1 MALTSSAPIAYLSA
15 KLCDVF
21 PDGASSLVSRNILNL
36 AHRDSRRGTRRRSSP
51 ATDTRS
57 TLELEA
63 ASWTF
68 EAGHRIRLDLAG
80 TDWPNVW
87 SPPEPVTL
95 TIDRSATTL
104 TLPVLDGPSPAH
116 GSAGVRSPAA

>member
-1 MALTSSAPIAYLSA
+1 M
-15 KLCDVF
+15 
-21 PDGASSLVSRNILNL
+21 
-36 AHRDSRRGTRRRSSP
+36 
-51 ATDTRS
+51 

-104 TLPVLDGPSPAH
+104 DASGARRSLARS
-116 GSAGVRSPAA
+116 GSAGVRAAAA